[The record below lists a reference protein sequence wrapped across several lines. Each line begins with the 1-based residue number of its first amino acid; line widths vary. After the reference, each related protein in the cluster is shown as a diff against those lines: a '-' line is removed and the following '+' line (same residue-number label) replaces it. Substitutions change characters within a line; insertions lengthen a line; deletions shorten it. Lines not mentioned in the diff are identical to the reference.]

1 MKVTANSRLIGQVEI
16 EKRNSSGEITQALSF
31 DNIFLLSGY
40 KRIIHNLTV
49 NTTNESDARGEFS
62 LHLGTGTSEPKI
74 TDTGLENRST
84 SLSPKSVPNSSDLF
98 QALTDLHGQEV
109 GDGKVVCTAFRFTY
123 NYSEG
128 QAEGV
133 WTELGLGDPDY
144 AWPVTRALIRD
155 ESGTPMSLTV
165 LSDEFLTVRYTIKIA
180 VDKFYD
186 LGDLDIFGSMHN
198 VKLVYPWRS
207 YVLDTGGSYN
217 TSYTFEGTF
226 LDYRKLDLA
235 MAQTGNPS
243 LNESTGSTSYNAGS
257 SGEYFSTPSLTL
269 DADGLGLTIEAIRNP
284 TNEDMTTKTITIGTG
299 GYYRPCIYLI
309 FDPAVVKPADYRMT
323 ISLHIRYGPEG
334 APVRGVAHTATSD
347 SLAFTWDAYANVTE
361 YRLVLKEAGTVIEE
375 QTVTTE
381 SATFSGL
388 TAATE
393 YELDI
398 KPLTATYNGHAS
410 LHDATT
416 EAA

>member
-1 MKVTANSRLIGQVEI
+1 
-16 EKRNSSGEITQALSF
+16 
-31 DNIFLLSGY
+31 
-40 KRIIHNLTV
+40 
-49 NTTNESDARGEFS
+49 
-62 LHLGTGTSEPKI
+62 
-74 TDTGLENRST
+74 
-84 SLSPKSVPNSSDLF
+84 
-98 QALTDLHGQEV
+98 
-109 GDGKVVCTAFRFTY
+109 
-123 NYSEG
+123 
-128 QAEGV
+128 
-133 WTELGLGDPDY
+133 
-144 AWPVTRALIRD
+144 
-155 ESGTPMSLTV
+155 
-165 LSDEFLTVRYTIKIA
+165 
-180 VDKFYD
+180 
-186 LGDLDIFGSMHN
+186 
-198 VKLVYPWRS
+198 
-207 YVLDTGGSYN
+207 
-217 TSYTFEGTF
+217 
-226 LDYRKLDLA
+226 

-243 LNESTGSTSYNAGS
+243 LNESTGSTDNSAGS

-269 DADGLGLTIEAIRNP
+269 DEDGLGLTIEAIRNP

-299 GYYRPCIYLI
+299 IYYRPSIYLI